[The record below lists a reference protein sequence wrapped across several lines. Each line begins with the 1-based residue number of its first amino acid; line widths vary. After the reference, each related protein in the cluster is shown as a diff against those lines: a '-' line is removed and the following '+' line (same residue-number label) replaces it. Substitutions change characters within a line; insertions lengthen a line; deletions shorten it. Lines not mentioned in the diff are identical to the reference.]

1 MYTLHIANKNYSSW
15 SLRPWILMEAL
26 GIEFNEKLHPFP
38 EKNVGEIYRTF
49 SPTGKVP
56 CLQDNDLVVWD
67 SLAITEYLAEEHE
80 GVWPKDKIAR
90 AWARSAAAEMHSG
103 FQSLRNNCGMNCGLR
118 IQLNHISPALQK
130 DIQRIDE
137 LWREGLKKF
146 GGPFLAGEKFTAVD
160 AFFAPVAFRVQT
172 YHLHLSDISN
182 QYMQHLLH
190 FPPMQKWYDAALI
203 EIWREPA
210 HENEALTA
218 GQLVA
223 DHRR

>member
-38 EKNVGEIYRTF
+38 EKNVGEIYRVF

-67 SLAITEYLAEEHE
+67 SLAITEYLAEEHD

-118 IQLNHISPALQK
+118 IQLHHISPALQR

-172 YHLHLSDISN
+172 YHLHLSDISK

>member
-26 GIEFNEKLHPFP
+26 SIEFSEKLHPFP

-67 SLAITEYLAEEHE
+67 SLAITEYLAEQHE
-80 GVWPKDKIAR
+80 GVWPTDKAAR

-103 FQSLRNNCGMNCGLR
+103 FQALRNNCGMNCGLR

-130 DIQRIDE
+130 DIVRVDE

-160 AFFAPVAFRVQT
+160 AFFAPVIFRIQT
-172 YHLHLSDISN
+172 YHLHLSDLAK
-182 QYMQHLLH
+182 QYMQHILH
-190 FPPMQKWYDAALI
+190 FPAMQKWYDAALI

-210 HENEALTA
+210 HEHEALSA

>member
-38 EKNVGEIYRTF
+38 EKNVSEIYRVF

-67 SLAITEYLAEEHE
+67 SLAITEYLAEEHD

-118 IQLNHISPALQK
+118 IQLHHISPALQR

-172 YHLHLSDISN
+172 YHLHLSDISK